1 MLVIFLLF
9 VWFDLSVLL
18 FLGFVFISTKL
29 FSCWLFVS
37 FRPFVFICFLALVAI
52 TDVSSNATPPVASK
66 ILKGTFVIGEA
77 RQFVANQKPETIPE
91 CSEETTTNI
100 FMDVNKSDETE
111 HQSNLEAFDQNSS
124 EKPELHQKMLEDM
137 EKEVENPQDK
147 DLDESNDT
155 ESNVVPL
162 KYLEENEEPTQTTNT
177 EKNCEETD
185 VQMVAVQSK
194 KPDIR
199 FPKPVL
205 LPKPDLPEEYF
216 G

>member
-1 MLVIFLLF
+1 M
-9 VWFDLSVLL
+9 WFDLSVLL
-18 FLGFVFISTKL
+18 FLGFVFIFTKL

-52 TDVSSNATPPVASK
+52 TDVSSNATPPVASQ

-100 FMDVNKSDETE
+100 LMDVNQSDETE

-124 EKPELHQKMLEDM
+124 DPEKPELHQKMLKDV

-147 DLDESNDT
+147 DVDESNDT

-162 KYLEENEEPTQTTNT
+162 KYLEENEEPTTQTTNT